1 MPANFKTLII
11 GICLSFLKYLSY
23 GLSAIRHKKRVSINQ
38 NIRSRY
44 FTFPSYPS
52 STNPRSPEKQFE
64 FKIDDYHLLRENNK
78 KRIGRKKKNFTA
90 NDIDHLTYSIHHNV
104 IATENSCLFDKF
116 NNPINESVLWRI
128 QANGEPKF
136 PYGKLEPI
144 SANKKPALKLNSAV
158 WIRFAHFY
166 HFGHLLTETCSALY
180 PLVLWKKAGLDIEN
194 VNIVLHKTYKKSFDS
209 IKELF
214 SVTGKNIY
222 FHGPHCEYDLKIK
235 RLLIPRPTIVLRG
248 FSSRKHAL
256 VTQQFLDLWA
266 PIERQNSQDTEWSNK
281 GSSMPF
287 NFKNRLLYLHSKKHP
302 KYSKLWLSR
311 TQFNKCS
318 RALPEERQI
327 EKNLSEMGWKII
339 HPQQHSIRT
348 QLNALEEARV
358 VAGLAGSAFH
368 LLYGVKDKKKI
379 IQLTWRDNGCT
390 FDKQFKSQGFDY
402 HLIQCLKLHKGST
415 KLGNGYDIN
424 KIIEL
429 ISILSQ

>member
-1 MPANFKTLII
+1 MHASFKSLIAS
-11 GICLSFLKYLSY
+11 ICLSFFKYLSNS
-23 GLSAIRHKKRVSINQ
+23 LSVIRYKKRVAINQ
-38 NIRSRY
+38 NNGQRNII
-44 FTFPSYPS
+44 FPSYPS
-52 STNPRSPEKQFE
+52 SSNPRSPKRQFE
-64 FKIDDYHLLRENNK
+64 FQIDDYHLLRENK
-78 KRIGRKKKNFTA
+78 KRRIDLKNKNFTV
-90 NDIDHLTYSIHHNV
+90 NDIDRLTYSIHHNV
-104 IATENSCLFDKF
+104 IATENSCLFDKL

-128 QANGEPKF
+128 QTNGELKF
-136 PYGKLEPI
+136 PYGMLEPI
-144 SANKKPALKLNSAV
+144 STNKKPALKLNSAV

-180 PLVLWKKAGLDIEN
+180 PLVLWKKAGLDIEDI
-194 VNIVLHKTYKKSFDS
+194 NIVLHKTYKKSFES
-209 IKELF
+209 IKDLF
-214 SVTGKNIY
+214 SITGKNIY

-266 PIERQNSQDTEWSNK
+266 PIERQNSQDMEWSNK
-281 GSSMPF
+281 GSSIPL
-287 NFKNRLLYLHSKKHP
+287 NFKTRLFYLYSKKHP

-327 EKNLSEMGWKII
+327 ERILSEMGWKII

-348 QLNALEEARV
+348 QLNTLEEARV

-368 LLYGVKDKKKI
+368 LLYGVKVKKKI
-379 IQLTWRDNGCT
+379 IQLTWREEGCT
-390 FDKQFKSQGFDY
+390 FDKQFQSQGFDY
-402 HLIQCLKLHKGST
+402 HLIHCLNLHKGST
-415 KLGNGYDIN
+415 RLKSGYNIQ

-429 ISILSQ
+429 ISVLSR